1 MFFYR
6 YEKKSVHILVKGLV
20 QGVWFR
26 DTTTKKAIELKIKGT
41 VQNLPNG
48 DVEIYAQGEPK
59 NIEQLVLWCNKGP
72 SMAQVKKV
80 VTTKVPKRDFK
91 DFSAI

>member
-1 MFFYR
+1 M
-6 YEKKSVHILVKGLV
+6 KSVHILVKGLV

-26 DTTTKKAIELKIKGT
+26 DTTTKKALELKIKGT

-48 DVEIYAQGEPK
+48 DVEIYAQGEAK

-72 SMAQVKKV
+72 SMARVKKV
-80 VTTKVPKRDFK
+80 ITTKVPKRDFK
-91 DFSAI
+91 DFA

>member
-1 MFFYR
+1 M
-6 YEKKSVHILVKGLV
+6 KSIHILVKGLV

-26 DTTTKKAIELKIKGT
+26 DTTTKKAVELKIKGT

-59 NIEQLVLWCNKGP
+59 NIEQLVLWCQKGP
-72 SMAQVKKV
+72 SMAKVKNV
-80 VTTKVPKRDFK
+80 ITTKVPARDFK